1 MSNMYIDPGPSE
13 EIKSTSC
20 AKTSPYWNNNNLYL
34 PQTNFENLKIRI
46 NLIFLHRND
55 GTGMF
60 SQSNP
65 EHVELIN
72 EIIVNTNLRYNEL
85 INSSDLNC
93 HIPYGFLPSSK
104 IEFVPNIIHINDEF
118 GWNNENDSEYYN
130 CPGSPNWYLNYIND
144 LIHNTYPKGI
154 NVFFTE
160 TASYYQALIIDQS
173 TQAGGPINWACSQFP
188 SRNDLARSSKIHMP
202 NLFTKYWRMK
212 NISTIQ
218 YGQPWD
224 PIVRE
229 WFVSGASATLAHEL
243 GHSFDLTHINNCLWS
258 IMNPS
263 GSAYHRTF
271 NPTEIGTMH
280 RFLSISNIRQ
290 FVTDNSFITIPLNI
304 NSNTVFDLNIKLYRD
319 IILNQG
325 KNLSITC
332 EFHLTPQAT
341 VTIKN
346 GGLLSIDG
354 KVYLKSDNNIILEPG
369 GELIVTGTLDMGNNG
384 RIIVKPGAKLT
395 IDGGTIT
402 SSSTNM
408 WAGIYVEGN
417 PNLSQTFANQ
427 GALILQNGAIIE
439 NAWDAVKLRSVG
451 SNWRQNGGIIQATD
465 AIFRNNWRNVEFM
478 SYDYPSVS
486 FFTNCIFET
495 NSQTLHT
502 QHTSNV
508 TMWNVQAVKFTNC
521 TFQDTR
527 PNIDYYT
534 YRKSRDGIYTIDA
547 SFDVSNNCQFLGMKY
562 GIYATSSFDNRPVK
576 VYQSNFSSFRGIYLN
591 NMNNSNV
598 ANNTFYVKPGY
609 MYSGENPIETY
620 GIYLENSRNYQ
631 ITGNILTST
640 GIGAPCNCN
649 SYGVIV
655 RNTGPMP
662 QEIYRNDF
670 TGFNIGIQAIGQNRD
685 YHEFSGLQIRCNRF
699 YNTQNTDIFVVKDPL
714 LSPTIK
720 QGIKQQQ
727 GGIHTSFS
735 NTRLSGNIFTPNK
748 WYYNNAEPFGY
759 YHHNTSSHP
768 NLIPSHYSTS
778 RITLYQKNFNY
789 NYATSCPARL
799 LSPPR
804 QMMLAEMENGLAGQ
818 GATEIKLLEM
828 TDAGSTQLMLQQVEM
843 ANVGDAYHT
852 YRHLM
857 KTSPWLSEEVL
868 VAVASREEGFT
879 HAMIRDILVANPQAA
894 KSEKVMQA
902 LKNRRNVLPKFM
914 MAQVENKANQLSEK
928 ELLEFQIMSYK
939 DMHDM
944 ALNNII
950 RNTMQNPENKSEYAS
965 LKELL
970 TKVDDRSYQYLLSE
984 ILFSEKDYA
993 AGKRVIKSIEPRFP
1007 FKDKNEWNHHEKFI
1021 SFYNLLEKWDNEEHP
1036 GFSNLPEEVL
1046 TELKSYVNTGHRT
1059 SGAALAIL
1067 MLNNA
1072 IEYKE
1077 PIYYPEEEMVAKTA
1091 ATAAPLEI
1099 LAAQPQEGFDFRVF
1113 PNPGRDYITF
1123 EWCTEAETTN
1133 NSRIEICNAA
1143 GVLSRSLE
1151 VSEPCNQALF
1161 SLENLQSGNYI
1172 AKFISGTTAKNISFV
1187 VTR

>member
-1 MSNMYIDPGPSE
+1 VKIHFNVWQ
-13 EIKSTSC
+13 KS
-20 AKTSPYWNNNNLYL
+20 
-34 PQTNFENLKIRI
+34 
-46 NLIFLHRND
+46 D
-55 GTGMF
+55 GTGNWP
-60 SQSNP
+60 QSPLLNQFFQ
-65 EHVELIN
+65 ETVDLIN
-72 EIIVNTNLRYNEL
+72 GYYIGLNSLPTKPVPGAYPHVSDTRIRFESEVFYYPVGSLYGSNSGINLKNYIKQHHPERLEGININVVRVFTSEAGSANRPYYN
-85 INSSDLNC
+85 
-93 HIPYGFLPSSK
+93 
-104 IEFVPNIIHINDEF
+104 
-118 GWNNENDSEYYN
+118 NDSHD
-130 CPGSPNWYLNYIND
+130 LYIMTSNKATIPEEIPSD
-144 LIHNTYPKGI
+144 PW
-154 NVFFTE
+154 
-160 TASYYQALIIDQS
+160 SS
-173 TQAGGPINWACSQFP
+173 WAFA
-188 SRNDLARSSKIHMP
+188 NHI
-202 NLFTKYWRMK
+202 
-212 NISTIQ
+212 
-218 YGQPWD
+218 
-224 PIVRE
+224 
-229 WFVSGASATLAHEL
+229 AHEL
-243 GHSFDLTHINNCLWS
+243 GHNFGLFHPYYNNPGNCCHEGYYDGIAPGHPDWLSDVFELVGNNTWLCANPQNGICYHNGGYSCSTTDPLSGCTNNFMGGVNGGNYKSPLQIGRMRRELALKTTRKYGRGYHNIPHRITQNETWDFSIKFYQDIVIKPGATLT
-258 IMNPS
+258 
-263 GSAYHRTF
+263 
-271 NPTEIGTMH
+271 
-280 RFLSISNIRQ
+280 
-290 FVTDNSFITIPLNI
+290 
-304 NSNTVFDLNIKLYRD
+304 IK
-319 IILNQG
+319 
-325 KNLSITC
+325 C
-332 EFHLTPQAT
+332 EVQMVPQA
-341 VTIKN
+341 K
-346 GGLLSIDG
+346 
-354 KVYLKSDNNIILEPG
+354 
-369 GELIVTGTLDMGNNG
+369 IV
-384 RIIVKPGAKLT
+384 VKPGGKLV
-395 IDGGTIT
+395 IDGGRIGTDYF
-402 SSSTNM
+402 NKAP
-408 WAGIYVEGN
+408 WQGIYVEGN
-417 PNLSQTFANQ
+417 PNLPQTFANQ
-427 GALILQNGAIIE
+427 GVLILQNGAIIE
-439 NAWDAVKLRSVG
+439 NAWDAVMLRSVG

-478 SYDYPSVS
+478 LYDYPSIS

-527 PNIDYYT
+527 PNINYYN
-534 YRKSRDGIYTIDA
+534 YRTSRDGIYTIDA
-547 SFDVSNNCQFLGMKY
+547 SFEVSDGCEFVGMKY
-562 GIYATSSFDNRPVK
+562 GIYATASVANRTLK
-576 VYQSNFSSFRGIYLN
+576 VYDSNFSSYRGIYFN
-591 NMNNSNV
+591 NMNNSHV
-598 ANNTFYVKPGY
+598 ADNTFFVKPGF
-609 MYSGENPIETY
+609 MYSGGSPIETY
-620 GIYLENSRNYQ
+620 GLYLENSQNYQ
-631 ITGNILTST
+631 VTGNILTST
-640 GIGAPCNCN
+640 GTWAPCTCN
-649 SYGVIV
+649 SFGVIV
-655 RNTGPMP
+655 RNTGTLAH
-662 QEIYRNDF
+662 EIYRNDF
-670 TGFNIGIQAIGQNRD
+670 TGFQVGIHAIGQNRS
-685 YHEFSGLQIRCNRF
+685 FSAFPGLQIRCNRF
-699 YNTQNTDIFVVKDPL
+699 YNTTQTDIDVVKDPL
-714 LSPTIK
+714 LSPNIT
-720 QGIKQQQ
+720 QGINYQQ
-727 GGIHTSFS
+727 GATFAYYS
-735 NTRLSGNIFTPNK
+735 NTILGGNIFTPDR
-748 WYYNNAEPFGY
+748 WYSNNAETICY
-759 YHHNTSSHP
+759 YHHKTSSHS
-768 NLIPSHYSTS
+768 NLLPSFFIPSKLSFLQT
-778 RITLYQKNFNY
+778 QY
-789 NYATSCPARL
+789 NYQYVTSCPARL

-902 LKNRRNVLPKFM
+902 LKNRRNALPGFM
-914 MAQVENKANQLSEK
+914 LSQVRKRANQPSEK
-928 ELLEFQIMSYK
+928 ELLESQMMSYK

-944 ALNNII
+944 ALNQII

-993 AGKRVIKSIEPRFP
+993 AGKRVIKSIETRFP

-1123 EWCTEAETTN
+1123 EWCSETELTN
-1133 NSRIEICNAA
+1133 NSRIEIYNAA

-1187 VTR
+1187 VSR